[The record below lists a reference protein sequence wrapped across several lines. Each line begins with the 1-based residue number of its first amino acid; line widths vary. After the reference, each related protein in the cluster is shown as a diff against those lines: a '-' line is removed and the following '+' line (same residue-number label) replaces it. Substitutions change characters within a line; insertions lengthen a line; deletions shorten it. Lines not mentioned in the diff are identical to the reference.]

1 MASPVPQGT
10 SFNSKLRNGSPHSQI
25 ASYLNNNQE
34 ENGYVFDG
42 VKIDVISS
50 LNLI

>member
-10 SFNSKLRNGSPHSQI
+10 SYNGKIQNGSPNSQI
-25 ASYLNNNQE
+25 ASFFNNNPE

-42 VKIDVISS
+42 VKIDVK
-50 LNLI
+50 LI